1 MFFLILMVAIGI
13 LLVFIGSKR
22 ENGIGLKIGGF
33 IMLAIVLLI
42 TVFTGTAERL
52 GSLLIYAAV
61 IYGIVSYLKA
71 KKEKKQAEIER
82 NRKKDIENI
91 RIEALKYDQGDDV
104 TPKDQVK
111 AYQLFC
117 EAAEGGDLESYYYI
131 GYYYEYGLGGVEKN
145 IHKALEYYEKLV
157 NEWKA
162 LITDFVSDAAYR
174 VGKFYRFGTGGIEE
188 YPEKAVK
195 YFKKTE
201 DLYGKYLLG
210 RCYESGYGTSRDL
223 KAAFTCYFRA
233 RFCSE
238 AKPRYHLGRC
248 YMYGLGTT
256 TSKDEG
262 LYWLH
267 SAKCRDPRLAE
278 ACNQVIT
285 KSKKKADAEYKKRK
299 YEGAEKDVKELN
311 DTLSEYLI
319 LEGIEKVDDTFAKG
333 LWDKAVDFCGNNDE
347 KNTVKYVLLSAAAGY
362 AEAQYIAGVI
372 YDHGYIE
379 KYDNTGTACYWYK
392 KALDQGYIHPSM
404 EGYHTLVR
412 YEPEYAKK
420 MLKLGAE
427 IGSSIACSII
437 GDQYFFG
444 TDGLSVDKKQAA
456 EWYEKAAEKENGHAL
471 YQLGRMYENGDG
483 VISDYGHAVDLYC
496 RSAETGDVKGCYEY
510 GFASLKK
517 WLQKKDGDALK
528 EASIYLQYAVEENY
542 PLALYT
548 IGRLAEQSKHKDKAY
563 FYYEKAS
570 SLGYVDAHR
579 KMLAKYIEEKN
590 NDMINSMLEK
600 IAESGDQTA
609 QKVLAEKYRT
619 TIITYKIHPGME
631 LSDKVRAELEKVG
644 KAIYWT
650 EELMYHETDQ
660 TEKEKYKQNLNM
672 LDRYFYL
679 EDYQWFLHIDHER
692 LTKELDEDERRR
704 EEQRKKDQIE
714 EDRAF
719 LEKMKELAS
728 IGLGDYALRKTL
740 KRFKGKIK
748 EDPWLLG
755 MLADIDPHLALEL

>member
-1 MFFLILMVAIGI
+1 M
-13 LLVFIGSKR
+13 
-22 ENGIGLKIGGF
+22 
-33 IMLAIVLLI
+33 
-42 TVFTGTAERL
+42 
-52 GSLLIYAAV
+52 
-61 IYGIVSYLKA
+61 
-71 KKEKKQAEIER
+71 
-82 NRKKDIENI
+82 
-91 RIEALKYDQGDDV
+91 
-104 TPKDQVK
+104 
-111 AYQLFC
+111 
-117 EAAEGGDLESYYYI
+117 
-131 GYYYEYGLGGVEKN
+131 
-145 IHKALEYYEKLV
+145 
-157 NEWKA
+157 
-162 LITDFVSDAAYR
+162 
-174 VGKFYRFGTGGIEE
+174 
-188 YPEKAVK
+188 
-195 YFKKTE
+195 
-201 DLYGKYLLG
+201 
-210 RCYESGYGTSRDL
+210 
-223 KAAFTCYFRA
+223 
-233 RFCSE
+233 
-238 AKPRYHLGRC
+238 
-248 YMYGLGTT
+248 
-256 TSKDEG
+256 
-262 LYWLH
+262 
-267 SAKCRDPRLAE
+267 
-278 ACNQVIT
+278 
-285 KSKKKADAEYKKRK
+285 
-299 YEGAEKDVKELN
+299 
-311 DTLSEYLI
+311 
-319 LEGIEKVDDTFAKG
+319 
-333 LWDKAVDFCGNNDE
+333 
-347 KNTVKYVLLSAAAGY
+347 
-362 AEAQYIAGVI
+362 
-372 YDHGYIE
+372 
-379 KYDNTGTACYWYK
+379 
-392 KALDQGYIHPSM
+392 
-404 EGYHTLVR
+404 VR

-471 YQLGRMYENGDG
+471 YQLGRMYEDGDG

-510 GFASLKK
+510 GFTSLKK

-619 TIITYKIHPGME
+619 TIITYKIH
-631 LSDKVRAELEKVG
+631 
-644 KAIYWT
+644 
-650 EELMYHETDQ
+650 Q

-728 IGLGDYALRKTL
+728 IGLGDYALSKTL